1 MATSVALGLYLPDGS
16 DYVSVDRDLNQN
28 YQKIDD
34 AFGNLFLL
42 KMYTASS
49 VSASSGSGKSLK
61 ASDFTGIEEIEGYT
75 PLAVFH
81 IFISNASVVT
91 RYFCVDNLLKTGDS
105 DYIMAVRNTGSS
117 AVSGVSIELGVIWVK
132 TAFINDQ
139 TSA

>member
-1 MATSVALGLYLPDGS
+1 MATTTALNLYLPTGT
-16 DYVSVDRDLNQN
+16 DYVSVDRDLSDN

-34 AFGNLFLL
+34 AFGDLFLL

-49 VSASSGSGKSLK
+49 VSASASSGKSLK

-81 IFISNASVVT
+81 IYISSAALVT
-91 RYFCVDNLLKTGDS
+91 RYFCPDNLLKTGDS
-105 DYIMAVRNTGSS
+105 DYVMAVRNTSSS
-117 AVSGVSIELGVIWVK
+117 AVSGATIDLGIIWVK